1 LSAQTLKYKDLHHT
15 ARQID
20 HLIDHHLN
28 ASKTSVIPQE
38 ELKRIVLKEFP
49 DLYVQDFGWHKI
61 VFGIHSAEQKIVLKV
76 GAKGN
81 IENDHRAYKRVPENM
96 RHKLFARIFW
106 HTKYCLL
113 QEYGFPA
120 HVTQEEL
127 TGLRQI
133 VNRYGIFDVK
143 AENVKC
149 VNGELRIIDANV
161 SSIPIPFVLR
171 KVDEVKP
178 KLPKKLTSFFKTI
191 TKTLFDK

>member
-1 LSAQTLKYKDLHHT
+1 LKYKALHHT

-28 ASKTSVIPQE
+28 SSQTSVIRQE
-38 ELKRIVLKEFP
+38 ELKKIILKEFS

-61 VFGIHSAEQKIVLKV
+61 VFGIHSAEQKIVLKI
-76 GAKGN
+76 GAKGS
-81 IENDHRAYKRVPENM
+81 IENDHRAYKRVPENL

-120 HVTQEEL
+120 QVTQEEL
-127 TGLRQI
+127 NRLRQ
-133 VNRYGIFDVK
+133 VVYKYGVFDVK

-149 VNGELRIIDANV
+149 ISGELKIIDANV
-161 SSIPIPFVLR
+161 TSIPIPFVLR
-171 KVDEVKP
+171 KIDEVKP
-178 KLPKKLTSFFKTI
+178 KLPKKLTLFFKNNY
-191 TKTLFDK
+191 